1 MGGAQ
6 ICLTNFLVA
15 YSTLILVWLVANIL
29 VAYEIL
35 PTLLTLSL

>member
-6 ICLTNFLVA
+6 ICLTNFLAA
-15 YSTLILVWLVANIL
+15 YNTLILVWLVANIL
-29 VAYEIL
+29 AAYEIL